1 MAQLLLSVLLIVM
14 FVYVHE
20 RVYVKVLQ
28 LTIIFLINHLVCT
41 VSQTPN
47 WHFQILWFVQ
57 PAVQKPKY
65 IQFTVKEK
73 NNEFPVL

>member
-1 MAQLLLSVLLIVM
+1 MSAVGFVVTSFIHATYMKRISVSMAQLLLSVLLIVM

-47 WHFQILWFVQ
+47 
-57 PAVQKPKY
+57 
-65 IQFTVKEK
+65 
-73 NNEFPVL
+73 